1 MRGNT
6 GFVFIEI
13 FLSHNKEFQP
23 YPSGCGESQTILRR
37 MTSVPTLE
45 SQAWGGCEEQ
55 AAGGVSLEA
64 AQLPGYRQTDCEL
77 ETLLEDQGWG
87 SSRGRSV
94 GGLLGTR

>member
-1 MRGNT
+1 M
-6 GFVFIEI
+6 
-13 FLSHNKEFQP
+13 FLLRYSLVTIVSALSQWLWGIPDNFKENDV
-23 YPSGCGESQTILRR
+23 S
-37 MTSVPTLE
+37 